1 MGLETVKDDIY
12 RCFRCGYCR
21 EMVRYQTNTY
31 KVCPIR
37 EELRFEHYDCRGR
50 ILIAK
55 AILEGNL
62 DYNDKLVET
71 VYTDLGCGLCKEV
84 CPMFDWAKVD
94 LPRVI
99 KAWREEIVQK
109 GLGPPQVL
117 KEINEYTRK
126 CGNPFGKSQNEM
138 TKWRARSVIPTK
150 GEVLYFAG
158 CYSSYRQPKIAKST
172 INVLT
177 KTETDFAIMNEERCC
192 GTPQIWNGQTDL
204 ATELAM
210 KNVKAIEETGARKV
224 LTTCPGCYMAFK
236 DDYPRFVNVNFE
248 PYHMTQFLAD
258 LVDQRAIEFM
268 SLKKTVTYHDPCHL
282 GRFARIFEQP
292 RKVIENIPGVKFVE
306 MLRNKENAWCC
317 GSGVVVAPTFPDL
330 SLRIAEKR
338 VQEAVETGAEILVTA
353 CPSCVT
359 QLDIA
364 AKRSKAKLEVLDLV
378 ELAERQLA
386 K

>member
-1 MGLETVKDDIY
+1 MGLADVKDDIY

-21 EMVRYQTNTY
+21 EMIRYKTNTY

-62 DYNDKLVET
+62 

-99 KAWREEIVQK
+99 KAWREDIVKK

-117 KEINEYTRK
+117 KEINEETRK
-126 CGNPFGKSQNEM
+126 HGNVFGKSQNDM
-138 TKWRARSVIPTK
+138 TKWRAGLGIPTK

-158 CYSSYRQPKIAKST
+158 CYSTYRQPKIAKSAASLLKG
-172 INVLT
+172 IG
-177 KTETDFAIMNEERCC
+177 TDFAIMNEETCC
-192 GTPQIWNGQTDL
+192 ATPQIWNGQTDL
-204 ATELAM
+204 AAELAQ
-210 KNVKAIEETGARKV
+210 KNVKAIRETGAKKV

-236 DDYPRFVNVNFE
+236 DDYPRYVTVDFE
-248 PYHMTQFLAD
+248 PVHITQFLAD
-258 LVDQRAIEFM
+258 LVDKGTLGLKP
-268 SLKKTVTYHDPCHL
+268 LKKTVTYHDPCHL
-282 GRFARIFEQP
+282 GRFARVFEEP
-292 RKVIENIPGVKFVE
+292 RKVIENVPGVKLVE
-306 MLRNKENAWCC
+306 MLRNRENAWCC
-317 GSGVVVAPTFPDL
+317 GSGVVVGPAFPDL
-330 SLRIAEKR
+330 SFAIAGTRI
-338 VQEAVETGAEILVTA
+338 QEAVATGAETLVTS

-359 QLDIA
+359 QLDLA
-364 AKRSKAKLEVLDLV
+364 AKKSRAKIEVIDLV
-378 ELAERQLA
+378 EFLERQM
-386 K
+386 KK